1 MLTNLCGPL
10 TVHVVRAVRRLG
22 NKRCIKQKTSHF
34 SRNGNTMFA
43 NGRRHVCEVRVTF
56 RPLPPSSVHEL
67 VLQPPVLYEE
77 HFRGEVFGFIK
88 RALSDVIL

>member
-1 MLTNLCGPL
+1 
-10 TVHVVRAVRRLG
+10 
-22 NKRCIKQKTSHF
+22 
-34 SRNGNTMFA
+34 MFA
-43 NGRRHVCEVRVTF
+43 NERRHVCEVRVTF

-77 HFRGEVFGFIK
+77 HFTGEVFGFTK